1 MRELAMIVVDSREQA
16 PFIFDPVRVGT
27 IRQALPAGDY
37 SLAGLED
44 RVAVERKSLDDFVAT
59 VIRGR
64 SRFRQELKRL
74 QAYGAACIVV
84 EADLTDVLAG
94 RYRNGADPAS
104 VFGAIVSIVVDYG
117 IPVFFC
123 SDRQVACRFTQ
134 DYLLR
139 IHRRLQEA
147 TDAQP

>member
-1 MRELAMIVVDSREQA
+1 MERAKLIIDSREGE
-16 PFIFDPVRVGT
+16 PYGFDPQLVETERC
-27 IRQALPAGDY
+27 ALVAGDY

-59 VIRGR
+59 VIRDR
-64 SRFRQELKRL
+64 SRFRKELKRL

-84 EADLTDVLAG
+84 EADLADVLAG
-94 RYRNGADPAS
+94 RYRSGADPAS
-104 VFGAIVSIVVDYG
+104 VFGAVVSIVVDYG
-117 IPVFFC
+117 IPIFFC

-147 TDAQP
+147 SDAQP